1 MKKKIILI
9 IICFNLYQINAVNVN
24 KKETL
29 NDKVSFLLQQNDS
42 LYVKKFL
49 VIDKLYKQ
57 QNYVKAL
64 EKAFT
69 FYDFCKDNN
78 VSFWSFKT
86 SFLIASIY
94 NRTNKN
100 KKSLEFYKKSLELIK
115 ISVLEDDRAKFSDS
129 NYAKTL
135 LRIGSSYQK
144 LSIAENENN
153 SLYYIDSAKHYYEKV
168 ENLPE
173 LSIEVEGMKA
183 VVFSNLSGIYEKDS
197 IFDKA
202 ESYVKKAIVIHKK
215 LNKNIGVAKA
225 INNLGNIFLS
235 QKEYKKAKNLYLEAL
250 DLIKNNDDPSANRTK
265 ASLYYN
271 LAWAMRNLKDYK
283 SYDYQEKSYNI
294 QDTIREKEFR
304 SIIAELSH
312 EYDFDTEKKLLEEK
326 QKVRILQEKDKNRSI
341 IVIGIFLLISM
352 IIVIG
357 YYILRQK
364 SLQLKLTQTE
374 LKQNQNLDKLKSESQ
389 ARVLDATL
397 NGKES
402 ERKEIAEV
410 LHDSVSAML
419 SSANLHLQAT
429 RKQFDNGVPV
439 EIDKTQKII
448 NEASKKIRD
457 LSHTLVSSVLLKFGL
472 NFATKDIAE
481 KYSNSDLVIEAEIEN
496 LRRYHQNFEIKVHNI
511 IQELTNNIL
520 KHSKAKKAVI
530 KIKELDGKIVI
541 QITDD
546 GIGFDESKIDNK
558 DGLGINQI
566 EARIQMMK
574 GQFKIT
580 SYKGK
585 GTHIKVEI
593 PIKEKEEII
602 LSELVQ

>member
-9 IICFNLYQINAVNVN
+9 IICFNLNNTKAFNVN

-42 LYVKKFL
+42 LYAKKFSE
-49 VIDKLYKQ
+49 IDKLYKE

-69 FYDFCKDNN
+69 FYDLCKDNN

-94 NRTNKN
+94 NRTNKY

-115 ISVLEDDRAKFSDS
+115 ISVLEKGNVKFSDF

-153 SLYYIDSAKHYYEKV
+153 RLYYIDSAKYYYEKV

-173 LSIEVEGMKA
+173 LNIDVEGMKA

-202 ESYVKKAIVIHKK
+202 ESYVRKAIVIHKK

-235 QKEYKKAKNLYLEAL
+235 QKEYKKSKDLYLEAL
-250 DLIKNNDDPSANRTK
+250 DLIKNNANPIANRTK

-271 LAWAMRNLKDYK
+271 LAWAMRNLKDYE

-304 SIIAELSH
+304 SIIAELSY
-312 EYDFDTEKKLLEEK
+312 EYDFESEKKLLVEK
-326 QKVRILQEKDKNRSI
+326 QKVKILQERDKNKSI
-341 IVIGIFLLISM
+341 FFIGAFLLVCLVV
-352 IIVIG
+352 IVG
-357 YYILRQK
+357 YYFFRQK
-364 SLQLKLTQTE
+364 KLQLELTRSE
-374 LKQNQNLDKLKSESQ
+374 LLQNQKLDKLKFESQ

-402 ERKEIAEV
+402 ERKEISEI

-429 RKQFDNGVPV
+429 RKQFDNGVPI
-439 EIDKTQKII
+439 EIDKSQQII
-448 NEASKKIRD
+448 TEASKKIRD

-472 NFATKDIAE
+472 NFAIKDIAE
-481 KYSNSDLVIEAEIEN
+481 KYSNSELIIETEIGS
-496 LRRYHQNFEIKVHNI
+496 LRRYHQTFEMKVHNI

-520 KHSKAKKAVI
+520 KHSSAKRAVI
-530 KIKELDGKIVI
+530 KLEEKEG
-541 QITDD
+541 QILLEICDN
-546 GIGFDESKIDNK
+546 GIGFDILKIGSK

-566 EARIQMMK
+566 KARIHMMK
-574 GQFKIT
+574 GTFNVI
-580 SYKGK
+580 SNEGK
-585 GTHIKVEI
+585 GTIIKVEI
-593 PIKEKEEII
+593 PILEKEELTS
-602 LSELVQ
+602 LS

>member
-1 MKKKIILI
+1 MKKILILI
-9 IICFNLYQINAVNVN
+9 IICFSLYQIKANNVS

-29 NDKVSFLLQQNDS
+29 IPKVSFLLQQNDG
-42 LYVKKFL
+42 LYAKKFSE
-49 VIDKLYKQ
+49 IDKLFLEE
-57 QNYVKAL
+57 NYVKAL
-64 EKAFT
+64 EKAFI
-69 FYDFCKDNN
+69 FYDFCKDDN
-78 VSFWSFKT
+78 VNFWSYKI
-86 SFLIASIY
+86 SFLIANIY
-94 NRTNKN
+94 SRTNKY

-115 ISVLEDDRAKFSDS
+115 ISVLEKGNVKFSDS

-144 LSIAENENN
+144 LSISENENN

-173 LSIEVEGMKA
+173 LNNEIVGMKA

-215 LNKNIGVAKA
+215 LNKDLGVAKA

-235 QKEYKKAKNLYLEAL
+235 QKQYKKSKDLYLEAL
-250 DLIKNNDDPSANRTK
+250 DLIKNNDNPIANRTK

-283 SYDYQEKSYNI
+283 SYDYQEKSFNI

-304 SIIAELSH
+304 SIIAELSY
-312 EYDFDTEKKLLEEK
+312 EYDFESEKKLLEEQ
-326 QKVRILQEKDKNRSI
+326 QKVKILQEKDKNKSI
-341 IVIGIFLLISM
+341 IFIGAFLLICL
-352 IIVIG
+352 IFIVG
-357 YYILRQK
+357 YYFFRQK
-364 SLQLKLTQTE
+364 KLQLELTRSE
-374 LKQNQNLDKLKSESQ
+374 LIQNQKLDKLKSESQ

-402 ERKEIAEV
+402 ERKEISEI

-429 RKQFDNGVPV
+429 RKQFDNKVPI
-439 EIDKTQKII
+439 EIDKSQQII
-448 NEASKKIRD
+448 IEASKKIRD

-472 NFATKDIAE
+472 NFAIKDIAE
-481 KYSNSDLVIEAEIEN
+481 KYSNSDLTIAVEIQN
-496 LRRYHQNFEIKVHNI
+496 IRRYHQTFEMKIHNI

-520 KHSKAKKAVI
+520 KHSKAKNAFI
-530 KIKELDGKIVI
+530 SLKEQDSLILL
-541 QITDD
+541 QIIDD
-546 GIGFDESKIDNK
+546 GIGFDKTKIASK

-566 EARIQMMK
+566 KARIHMMK
-574 GQFKIT
+574 GTFKVV
-580 SYKGK
+580 SDKES
-585 GTHIKVEI
+585 GTKISVEI
-593 PIKEKEEII
+593 PIQEKIELTS
-602 LSELVQ
+602 LS

>member
-1 MKKKIILI
+1 MKKILILI
-9 IICFNLYQINAVNVN
+9 IICFNLFQIKANNVN

-29 NDKVSFLLQQNDS
+29 IPKVSFLLQQNDG
-42 LYVKKFL
+42 LYAKKFL
-49 VIDKLYKQ
+49 EIDKLYKE

-64 EKAFT
+64 EKAFI
-69 FYDFCKDNN
+69 FYDLSKDKN
-78 VSFWSFKT
+78 VIFWSYKT

-94 NRTNKN
+94 NRTNKY

-115 ISVLEDDRAKFSDS
+115 ISVLEKGNVKFSDS

-144 LSIAENENN
+144 LSISENENN

-173 LSIEVEGMKA
+173 LNNEIVGMKA

-215 LNKNIGVAKA
+215 LNKDLGVAKA

-235 QKEYKKAKNLYLEAL
+235 QKQYKKSKDLYLEAL
-250 DLIKNNDDPSANRTK
+250 DLIKNNDNPIANRTK

-283 SYDYQEKSYNI
+283 SYDYQEKSFNI

-304 SIIAELSH
+304 SIIAELSY
-312 EYDFDTEKKLLEEK
+312 EYDFESEKKLLEEQ
-326 QKVRILQEKDKNRSI
+326 QKVKILQEKDKNKSI
-341 IVIGIFLLISM
+341 IFIGAFLLICL
-352 IIVIG
+352 IFIVG
-357 YYILRQK
+357 YYFFRQK
-364 SLQLKLTQTE
+364 KLQLELTRSE
-374 LKQNQNLDKLKSESQ
+374 LIQNQKLDKLKSESQ

-402 ERKEIAEV
+402 ERKEISEI

-429 RKQFDNGVPV
+429 RKQFDNKVPI
-439 EIDKTQKII
+439 EIDKSQQII
-448 NEASKKIRD
+448 IEASKKIRD

-472 NFATKDIAE
+472 NFAIKDIAE
-481 KYSNSDLVIEAEIEN
+481 KYSNSDLTIAVEIQN
-496 LRRYHQNFEIKVHNI
+496 IRRYHQTFEMKIHNI

-520 KHSKAKKAVI
+520 KHSKAKNAFI
-530 KIKELDGKIVI
+530 SLKEQDSLILL
-541 QITDD
+541 QIIDD
-546 GIGFDESKIDNK
+546 GIGFDKTKIASK

-566 EARIQMMK
+566 KARIHMMK
-574 GQFKIT
+574 GTFKVV
-580 SYKGK
+580 SDKES
-585 GTHIKVEI
+585 GTKISVEI
-593 PIKEKEEII
+593 PIQEKIELTS
-602 LSELVQ
+602 LS

>member
-1 MKKKIILI
+1 MKKILILI
-9 IICFNLYQINAVNVN
+9 IICFNLFQIKANNVN

-29 NDKVSFLLQQNDS
+29 IPKVSFLLQQNDN
-42 LYVKKFL
+42 LYAKKFL
-49 VIDKLYKQ
+49 EIDKLYKE

-64 EKAFT
+64 EKAFI
-69 FYDFCKDNN
+69 FYDLSKDKN
-78 VSFWSFKT
+78 VIFWSYKT

-94 NRTNKN
+94 NRTNKY

-115 ISVLEDDRAKFSDS
+115 ISVLEKGNVKFSDS

-144 LSIAENENN
+144 LSISENENN

-168 ENLPE
+168 ESLPE
-173 LSIEVEGMKA
+173 LNNEIVRIKA
-183 VVFSNLSGIYEKDS
+183 VAFSNLSGIYEKDS

-215 LNKNIGVAKA
+215 LNKDLGVAKA

-235 QKEYKKAKNLYLEAL
+235 QKQYKKSKDLYLEAL
-250 DLIKNNDDPSANRTK
+250 DLIKNNDNPIANRTK

-283 SYDYQEKSYNI
+283 SYDYQEKSFNI

-304 SIIAELSH
+304 SIIAELSY
-312 EYDFDTEKKLLEEK
+312 EYDFESEKKLLEEQ
-326 QKVRILQEKDKNRSI
+326 QKVKILQEKDKNKSI
-341 IVIGIFLLISM
+341 IFIGAFLLICL
-352 IIVIG
+352 IFIVG
-357 YYILRQK
+357 YYFFRQK
-364 SLQLKLTQTE
+364 KLQLELTRSE
-374 LKQNQNLDKLKSESQ
+374 LIQNQKLDKLKSESQ

-402 ERKEIAEV
+402 ERKEISEI

-429 RKQFDNGVPV
+429 RKQFDNKVPI
-439 EIDKTQKII
+439 EIDKSQQII
-448 NEASKKIRD
+448 IEASKKIRD

-472 NFATKDIAE
+472 NFAIKDIAE
-481 KYSNSDLVIEAEIEN
+481 KYSNSDLTIAVEIQN
-496 LRRYHQNFEIKVHNI
+496 IRRYHQTFEMKIHNI

-520 KHSKAKKAVI
+520 KHSKAKNAFI
-530 KIKELDGKIVI
+530 SLKEQDSLILL
-541 QITDD
+541 QIIDD
-546 GIGFDESKIDNK
+546 GIGFDKTKIASK

-566 EARIQMMK
+566 KARIHMMK
-574 GQFKIT
+574 GTFKVV
-580 SYKGK
+580 SDKES
-585 GTHIKVEI
+585 GTKISVEI
-593 PIKEKEEII
+593 PIQEKIELTS
-602 LSELVQ
+602 LS

>member
-1 MKKKIILI
+1 MKKILILI
-9 IICFNLYQINAVNVN
+9 IICFNLFQIKANNVN

-29 NDKVSFLLQQNDS
+29 IPKVSFLLQQNDG
-42 LYVKKFL
+42 LYAKKFSE
-49 VIDKLYKQ
+49 IDKLFLEE
-57 QNYVKAL
+57 NYVKAL
-64 EKAFT
+64 EKAFI
-69 FYDFCKDNN
+69 FYDFCKDDN
-78 VSFWSFKT
+78 VNFWSYKI
-86 SFLIASIY
+86 SFLIANIY
-94 NRTNKN
+94 SRTNKY

-115 ISVLEDDRAKFSDS
+115 ISVLEKGNVNFSDS

-135 LRIGSSYQK
+135 LRIGSSYHK

-173 LSIEVEGMKA
+173 LNNEIVGMKA

-215 LNKNIGVAKA
+215 LNKDLGVAKA

-235 QKEYKKAKNLYLEAL
+235 QKQYKKSKDLYLEAL
-250 DLIKNNDDPSANRTK
+250 DLIKNNDNPIANRTK

-283 SYDYQEKSYNI
+283 SYDYQEKSFNI

-304 SIIAELSH
+304 SIIAELSY
-312 EYDFDTEKKLLEEK
+312 EYDFESEKKLLEEQ
-326 QKVRILQEKDKNRSI
+326 QKVKILQEKDKNKSI
-341 IVIGIFLLISM
+341 IFIGAFLLICL
-352 IIVIG
+352 IFIVG
-357 YYILRQK
+357 YYFFRQK
-364 SLQLKLTQTE
+364 KLQLELTRSE
-374 LKQNQNLDKLKSESQ
+374 LIQNQKLDKLKSESQ

-402 ERKEIAEV
+402 ERKEISEI

-429 RKQFDNGVPV
+429 RKQFDNKVPI
-439 EIDKTQKII
+439 EIDKSQQII
-448 NEASKKIRD
+448 IEASKKIRD

-472 NFATKDIAE
+472 NFAIKDIAE
-481 KYSNSDLVIEAEIEN
+481 KYSNSDLTIAVEIQN
-496 LRRYHQNFEIKVHNI
+496 IRRYHQTFEMKIHNI

-520 KHSKAKKAVI
+520 KHSKAKNAFI
-530 KIKELDGKIVI
+530 SLKEQDSLILL
-541 QITDD
+541 QIIDD
-546 GIGFDESKIDNK
+546 GIGFDKTKIASK

-566 EARIQMMK
+566 KARIHMMK
-574 GQFKIT
+574 GTFKVV
-580 SYKGK
+580 SDKES
-585 GTHIKVEI
+585 GTKISVEI
-593 PIKEKEEII
+593 PIQEKIELTS
-602 LSELVQ
+602 LS

>member
-1 MKKKIILI
+1 MKKILILI
-9 IICFNLYQINAVNVN
+9 IICFSLYQIKANNVS

-29 NDKVSFLLQQNDS
+29 IPKVSFLLQQNDG
-42 LYVKKFL
+42 LYAKKFL
-49 VIDKLYKQ
+49 EIDKLYKE

-64 EKAFT
+64 EKAFI
-69 FYDFCKDNN
+69 FYDLSKDKN
-78 VSFWSFKT
+78 VIFWSYKT

-94 NRTNKN
+94 NRTNKY

-115 ISVLEDDRAKFSDS
+115 ISVLEKGNVKFSDS

-144 LSIAENENN
+144 LSISENENN

-173 LSIEVEGMKA
+173 LNNEIVGMKA

-215 LNKNIGVAKA
+215 LNKDLGVAKA

-235 QKEYKKAKNLYLEAL
+235 QKQYKKSKDLYLEAL
-250 DLIKNNDDPSANRTK
+250 DLIKNNDNPIANRTK

-283 SYDYQEKSYNI
+283 SYDYQEKSFNI

-304 SIIAELSH
+304 SIIAELSY
-312 EYDFDTEKKLLEEK
+312 EYDFESEKKLLEEQ
-326 QKVRILQEKDKNRSI
+326 QKVKILQEKDKNKSI
-341 IVIGIFLLISM
+341 IFIGAFLLICL
-352 IIVIG
+352 IFIVG
-357 YYILRQK
+357 YYFFRQK
-364 SLQLKLTQTE
+364 KLQLELTRSE
-374 LKQNQNLDKLKSESQ
+374 LIQNQKLDKLKSESQ

-402 ERKEIAEV
+402 ERKEISEI

-429 RKQFDNGVPV
+429 RKQFDNKVPI
-439 EIDKTQKII
+439 EIDKSQQII
-448 NEASKKIRD
+448 IEASKKIRD

-472 NFATKDIAE
+472 NFAIKDIAE
-481 KYSNSDLVIEAEIEN
+481 KYSNSDLTIAVEIQN
-496 LRRYHQNFEIKVHNI
+496 IRRYHQTFEMKIHNI

-520 KHSKAKKAVI
+520 KHSKAKNAFI
-530 KIKELDGKIVI
+530 SLKEQDSLILL
-541 QITDD
+541 QIIDD
-546 GIGFDESKIDNK
+546 GIGFDKTKIASK

-566 EARIQMMK
+566 KARIHMMK
-574 GQFKIT
+574 GTFKVV
-580 SYKGK
+580 SDKES
-585 GTHIKVEI
+585 GTKISVEI
-593 PIKEKEEII
+593 PIQEKIELTS
-602 LSELVQ
+602 LS